1 MKRTL
6 VLCVS
11 LCAALAARAVVTQ
24 EFKAGEDFT
33 AIGTYTVQANP
44 AEWLTVVS
52 VAAYDTE
59 GNLLGG
65 SVPDVLR
72 IQQAPNEGNLKL
84 YGNVSNTNP
93 GGNIQGTIIASD
105 TIRLA
110 VVKQG
115 NTISVYATNGTTPN
129 FTFAIDTTAFAGA
142 ASYKVAWG
150 AAAGGA
156 VEQEPP
162 SGALGDVG
170 ADDIVLSGDALE
182 GALDPSNPNPVPEPT
197 ALALL
202 ALGVAGVALRRRV

>member
-93 GGNIQGTIIASD
+93 GGNAQGTINAS
-105 TIRLA
+105 
-110 VVKQG
+110 G
-115 NTISVYATNGTTPN
+115 
-129 FTFAIDTTAFAGA
+129 
-142 ASYKVAWG
+142 
-150 AAAGGA
+150 
-156 VEQEPP
+156 
-162 SGALGDVG
+162 
-170 ADDIVLSGDALE
+170 
-182 GALDPSNPNPVPEPT
+182 
-197 ALALL
+197 
-202 ALGVAGVALRRRV
+202 

>member
-59 GNLLGG
+59 GNLIGG

-84 YGNVSNTNP
+84 YGNVSDTNP
-93 GGNIQGTIIASD
+93 GGNAQGIINASGE
-105 TIRLA
+105 IRLA

-142 ASYKVAWG
+142 VTYKVAWG

-162 SGALGDVG
+162 SGALDDVG
-170 ADDIVLSGDALE
+170 ADDIVLSGDDLE

-202 ALGVAGVALRRRV
+202 ALGVAGVALRRRL

>member
-44 AEWLTVVS
+44 AEWLTMVS

-59 GNLLGG
+59 GNLIGG

-84 YGNVSNTNP
+84 YGNVSDTNP
-93 GGNIQGTIIASD
+93 GGNAQGVINASG

-142 ASYKVAWG
+142 ATYKVAWG

-162 SGALGDVG
+162 SGALDDVG
-170 ADDIVLSGDALE
+170 ADDIVLSGDDLE

-197 ALALL
+197 ALVLL